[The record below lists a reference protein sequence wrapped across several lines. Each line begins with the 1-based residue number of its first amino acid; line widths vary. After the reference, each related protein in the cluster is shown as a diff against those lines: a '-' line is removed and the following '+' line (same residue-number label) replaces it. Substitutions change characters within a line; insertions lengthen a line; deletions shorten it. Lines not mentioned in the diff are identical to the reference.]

1 MVDVKYYISLSL
13 KDRQAYLRSI
23 AKNRINNKIKN
34 DLELKLNIKSE
45 LLFYNII

>member
-23 AKNRINNKIKN
+23 AENRVNNKIKN
-34 DLELKLNIKSE
+34 DLELKLNK
-45 LLFYNII
+45 